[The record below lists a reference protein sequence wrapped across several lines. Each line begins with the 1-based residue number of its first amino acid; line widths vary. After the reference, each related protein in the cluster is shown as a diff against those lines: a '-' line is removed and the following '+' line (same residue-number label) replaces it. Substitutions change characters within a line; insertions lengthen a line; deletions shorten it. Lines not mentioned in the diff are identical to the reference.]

1 MKQAQDYLN
10 SKEIHFSQQR
20 IAIMDYLMKHRTHP
34 TVDEIY
40 LALSPQMPTLS
51 RTTVYNTLK
60 LFAEQEAI
68 QIVNIE
74 EKNARFDAFTQP
86 HAHFYCTQCGTIY
99 DIPLPEEH
107 DKERSLLLDNP
118 ELKDFTIKSTKIYY
132 KGICPSCKTSE
143 K

>member
-40 LALSPQMPTLS
+40 LALSPQLPTLS

-68 QIVNIE
+68 QVLNIE
-74 EKNARFDAFTQP
+74 EKSARFDACTQP
-86 HAHFYCTQCGTIY
+86 HAHFVCAQCGTIY
-99 DIPLPEEH
+99 DIPLPEGQ
-107 DKERSLLLDNP
+107 DSSSLSNNP
-118 ELKDFTIKSTKIYY
+118 ELKDFIVKSTQLYY
-132 KGICPSCKTSE
+132 KGICPLCKTSE